1 MKDIKGHIQHKM
13 LCVMIRW
20 SARNNLEERE
30 EVQEND
36 NHKGKKIVEIWS
48 RAMRFHR
55 NLWSV
60 MFPSTLLSVS
70 IIVFMCL
77 FFFLYLNGTCTQR
90 EDKCLHLSPP
100 RPASCAVH
108 VYVHACVSIMFMLY
122 KSIQDILVNWACIKN
137 VGWLLFCT

>member
-100 RPASCAVH
+100 AQPPVLYMYMYMHVFPSCLCCTKAFKTFWLTG
-108 VYVHACVSIMFMLY
+108 HA
-122 KSIQDILVNWACIKN
+122 
-137 VGWLLFCT
+137 